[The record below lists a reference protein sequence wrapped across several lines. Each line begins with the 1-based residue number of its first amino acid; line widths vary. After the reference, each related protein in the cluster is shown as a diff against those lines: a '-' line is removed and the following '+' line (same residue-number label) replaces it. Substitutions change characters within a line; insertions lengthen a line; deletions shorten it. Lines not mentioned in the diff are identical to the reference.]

1 LIPPPPPLNRL
12 KIVSFKKLM
21 ADVFAKVNFSWE
33 KIILKSS
40 ENSIR
45 TIEKLQK
52 CIEVLGL
59 AKSCFRAHD

>member
-1 LIPPPPPLNRL
+1 
-12 KIVSFKKLM
+12 M